1 MCTTWTC
8 WIHLLTAMRKLHTR
22 NTPLSSLHLFS
33 EPDPIPPQSPVFTIS
48 IVKVSNAFEGI
59 QDKLHML
66 LLQPI
71 WSSQQEL
78 LQNSVLDA
86 ILHIET
92 DLTFIPFLCHDRVI
106 QTLARMSLFIHTFQG
121 LPKYLICDCHCPNKM
136 PRGMYPGHLHWR
148 CSFRYAQLQWQRL
161 PSNRHFKHGRALWWT
176 TIGNDPEWYPKQFCG
191 HTDVFSRGRL
201 ARVTWF

>member
-1 MCTTWTC
+1 MAGDENEIPKANINVWTKSAG
-8 WIHLLTAMRKLHTR
+8 IHWKLQEIVRNERNQWTFPIRRSHRYLLPP
-22 NTPLSSLHLFS
+22 TPS

-106 QTLARMSLFIHTFQG
+106 QTLARMSLFIQTFQG

-161 PSNRHFKHGRALWWT
+161 PSNRHFKHGRA
-176 TIGNDPEWYPKQFCG
+176 
-191 HTDVFSRGRL
+191 
-201 ARVTWF
+201 